1 LSRQFRLPLISPQT
15 FERAHFAVSPTNGE
29 AVARLDAWPGWAE
42 GRLALVGPAGTGKTH
57 LARSWA
63 QQADAV
69 VVEAADPDAA
79 PLDLPSLR
87 GRAVLVEDADRRA
100 QGSALDDEALFH
112 LINMAGVD
120 GGSLL
125 MTARLAPVAWDSA
138 VPDLRSRLNAL
149 PVARIEAPD
158 DIVLEAVL
166 RRAFAARAITPAP
179 DVYPYL
185 LRRIPR
191 SALEAIAVVEL
202 LDEAAAAQ
210 GRPVNRLLAGQVLDL
225 SDPELDFG
233 EDG

>member
-1 LSRQFRLPLISPQT
+1 
-15 FERAHFAVSPTNGE
+15 
-29 AVARLDAWPGWAE
+29 LDTWPDWAE

-79 PLDLPSLR
+79 PLDLPALR

-100 QGSALDDEALFH
+100 EGRALDDEALFH

-125 MTARLAPVAWDSA
+125 LTARLAPVAWDSA

-166 RRAFAARAITPAP
+166 RRAFAARAITPAH

-191 SALEAIAVVEL
+191 SAAEAIAVVEL

-225 SDPELDFG
+225 SDPELDFEG
-233 EDG
+233 E